1 LLTWVRKAVARRAIT
16 HPFDK
21 AERMGHPDLW
31 RHGKQIPPLR
41 YGMTTKRMGTAK
53 AGRGFISVG
62 KSDRL

>member
-1 LLTWVRKAVARRAIT
+1 MAVLDVGRKAVARRAIT

-41 YGMTTKRMGTAK
+41 YGMTTKKNGN
-53 AGRGFISVG
+53 GEGWPGLYLGGEI
-62 KSDRL
+62 